1 MKPVHWTHHALKNL
15 ADREIPREEA
25 NQALSSPELVSPG
38 RGSRKIYM
46 RRYFDSRL
54 QQQMLIRVIV
64 EETPGEL
71 VVTTVYITS
80 KIGKYM

>member
-1 MKPVHWTHHALKNL
+1 MKPVRWTPHALKNL
-15 ADREIPREEA
+15 ADREIPRQEA
-25 NQALSSPELVSPG
+25 DQAFSRPEAVSPG

-54 QQQMLIRVIV
+54 QQQVLIRAVV
-64 EETPGEL
+64 EETPQEL